1 MTRRAPTS
9 TDRAWGLFSG
19 GPTARTHWPIV
30 QFMSVIER
38 RLRVVFTPVG
48 DTVDAEREPMIE
60 LRLVTSSLAA
70 ASVTNLQIGE
80 CVMLRDRWFYVRGVS
95 PMAAADRVELED
107 ADTGEVVEA
116 SSNEIAPSPR
126 WQCERDPLA

>member
-1 MTRRAPTS
+1 M
-9 TDRAWGLFSG
+9 
-19 GPTARTHWPIV
+19 
-30 QFMSVIER
+30 
-38 RLRVVFTPVG
+38 FTPVG

-126 WQCERDPLA
+126 WQRERDPRA

>member
-1 MTRRAPTS
+1 MTRCALTS
-9 TDRAWGLFSG
+9 TDHAWGLFSG
-19 GPTARTHWPIV
+19 GPTARTRWPIV

-70 ASVTNLQIGE
+70 ALVTNLQIGE

-126 WQCERDPLA
+126 WQRERDPRA